1 MYLPVRRKINLD
13 KKEIEKITR
22 LHSET
27 VQLLNEVMDEEEDEE
42 EVVEKMPVVNNLQS
56 AHHLLDGHQLEL
68 LGLFKQSDYCM
79 TKQK

>member
-1 MYLPVRRKINLD
+1 
-13 KKEIEKITR
+13 
-22 LHSET
+22 
-27 VQLLNEVMDEEEDEE
+27 MDEEEDEE

-79 TKQK
+79 TKTEVEDFAKSKGFMANGLIEKSTICAMKRWMMS